1 MNEFILRT
9 LVGPEQAVLL
19 VQMIQVVTASR
30 SKDHK
35 GGATLVCL
43 KLLSR
48 STKVLVH
55 EAGGKP
61 RKGQKA

>member
-1 MNEFILRT
+1 
-9 LVGPEQAVLL
+9 
-19 VQMIQVVTASR
+19 MIQVATAAR
-30 SKDHK
+30 SKEHK

-61 RKGQKA
+61 RAGQKA